1 MRASGLATAKV
12 SCKKTKEQG
21 TRIMSHIVYG
31 VWNGAVHDYRDP
43 SKPQPENP
51 VALRGLDEFNPGNQ
65 IKAFVGDR
73 GFFVLEKGVSL
84 IDTFWRY
91 MDKAAEQSCG
101 KCTPCRMGT
110 VLVRDA
116 LADLKGGNLSS
127 LSLDDIVALARQMTD
142 TSLCGLGM
150 TCGKA
155 LLEALE
161 NFRDEF
167 EAEIEDG
174 KQPEQ
179 SGMVYVTAPCIEACP
194 SKINV
199 PQYID
204 YIRDGKP
211 SHSLGVILQK
221 YPMAAT
227 CGRVCVRFCE
237 MACRRNLVDEAVGI
251 KTLKRYVADYQKD
264 TGALTFSKAMIA
276 DPLPPSF
283 KVAVVGAG
291 PAGVSA
297 AYHLLLHGY
306 HVDIFEAQE
315 QAGGMAAIGIPSYR
329 LPKDVLQS
337 EMDIITELGGRF
349 LFNQKLG
356 RDYSVDDLFAKGYRA
371 VFLGLGCQEGTKMG
385 VANEDTSLGG
395 YESGIGF
402 LLKVHD
408 HVAGVK
414 TIKMEGDVVVVGGG
428 NVAMDCVRSAI
439 RMGARTVHLVYRRTR
454 DDMPADKE
462 EITAAEA
469 EGIVMHYL
477 TNPTEIMSEDGKVVG
492 VKLVHMRQTEKD
504 AKGRRNVEPIPG
516 TERILPCTT
525 VIAAIGQQVQSGA
538 LTEKDGVKLNK
549 WKCVDVDK
557 ASLGTSREGVFAGG
571 DCETGAATLISAMA
585 AGLKAARAIDDWV
598 RLGRVRFFPR
608 SRMRQIL
615 RDNNVLA
622 QDVEEIPVKSE
633 YRVHHPELDPNI
645 RKQMFEEVER
655 PISREEAYHEA
666 KRCMRCYRVYSVIT
680 AQPVPE
686 SHH

>member
-1 MRASGLATAKV
+1 MAN
-12 SCKKTKEQG
+12 
-21 TRIMSHIVYG
+21 IVYG

-43 SKPQPENP
+43 NKPMPENA
-51 VALRGLDEFNPGNQ
+51 VALRDLDVFNEGNH
-65 IKAFVGDR
+65 IRAFVGDR
-73 GFFVLEKGVSL
+73 GFFVLDKGVSL

-116 LADLKGGNLSS
+116 LDELRQGKQSPLD
-127 LSLDDIVALARQMTD
+127 LDDITALARQMTD
-142 TSLCGLGM
+142 TSLCGLGL
-150 TCGKA
+150 TCGRA
-155 LLEALE
+155 LLDALE

-167 EAEIEDG
+167 EAEIEEG
-174 KQPEQ
+174 KQPNQE
-179 SGMVYVTAPCIEACP
+179 GMIYVTAPCIEACP

-251 KTLKRYVADYQKD
+251 KTLKRYVADYQTD
-264 TGALTFSKAMIA
+264 TGALTFSKNMISE
-276 DPLPPSF
+276 PKPPSMR
-283 KVAVVGAG
+283 VAVVGAG
-291 PAGVSA
+291 PAGVSC

-306 HVDIFEAQE
+306 HVDIYEAQE

-337 EMDIITELGGRF
+337 EMDIITQIGGRF

-356 RDYSVDDLFAKGYRA
+356 RDYSVNDLFAKGYRA

-408 HVAGVK
+408 HVAGIK
-414 TIKMEGDVVVVGGG
+414 ETKMEGDVVVVGGG

-477 TNPTEIMSEDGKVVG
+477 TNPTEIISENGKVVG

-504 AKGRRNVEPIPG
+504 ARGRRNVEPIPG
-516 TERILPCTT
+516 SERELRCTT
-525 VIAAIGQQVQSGA
+525 IIAAIGQQVQSGA
-538 LTEKDGVKLNK
+538 ITEADGVKLNK
-549 WKCVDVDK
+549 WKTIEVNK
-557 ASLGTSREGVFAGG
+557 ATLETSREGVFAGG
-571 DCETGAATLISAMA
+571 DAETGPATLIHAMA

-598 RLGRVRFFPR
+598 RLGEVRFFPR

-615 RDNNVLA
+615 HENKLLA
-622 QDVEEIPVKSE
+622 SDVAEIPVKSE

-645 RKQMFEEVER
+645 RKQMFEEVEK
-655 PISREEAYHEA
+655 PISREAAYHEA
-666 KRCMRCYRVYSVIT
+666 KRCLRCYRVYSVIT
-680 AQPVPE
+680 AEAVPE
-686 SHH
+686 SHN

>member
-1 MRASGLATAKV
+1 MA
-12 SCKKTKEQG
+12 
-21 TRIMSHIVYG
+21 HIVYG

-43 SKPQPENP
+43 NNAMPENA
-51 VALRGLDEFNPGNQ
+51 VALRGLDVFNDGNP
-65 IKAFVGDR
+65 IRAFVGDR
-73 GFFVLEKGVSL
+73 GFFVLDAGVSL

-91 MDKAAEQSCG
+91 IDKAAEQSCG

-110 VLVRDA
+110 VLVRDTLNDMRQGKPA
-116 LADLKGGNLSS
+116 A

-155 LLEALE
+155 LVDALE

-167 EAEIEDG
+167 ERELQEG

-179 SGMVYVTAPCIEACP
+179 EGMVYVTAPCIEACP

-211 SHSLGVILQK
+211 EHSLGVILQK

-251 KTLKRYVADYQKD
+251 KTLKRFVADYQNR
-264 TGALTFSKAMIA
+264 TGALTFSKSMIA
-276 DPLPPSF
+276 EPLPPSMRI
-283 KVAVVGAG
+283 AVVGAG
-291 PAGVSA
+291 PAGVSC

-306 HVDIFEAQE
+306 HVDILEAME

-329 LPKDVLQS
+329 LPKDVLKT
-337 EMDIITELGGRF
+337 ETDIITQLGGRI
-349 LFNQKLG
+349 LFKQKLG
-356 RDYSVDDLFAKGYRA
+356 RDFSVNDLFGRGYRA
-371 VFLGLGCQEGTKMG
+371 VFLALGCQEGTKMG
-385 VANEDTSLGG
+385 VANEDTSLSG

-408 HVAGVK
+408 HVAGVHPVK
-414 TIKMEGDVVVVGGG
+414 LDGDVVVVGGG

-454 DDMPADKE
+454 EDMPADKE
-462 EITAAEA
+462 EIQAAED
-469 EGIVMHYL
+469 EGIVMHFL
-477 TNPTEIMSEDGKVVG
+477 TNPTEILSENGKVMG

-504 AKGRRNVEPIPG
+504 ARGRHKVEAVPG
-516 TERILPCTT
+516 SERVLNCTT
-525 VIAAIGQQVQSGA
+525 VIAAIGQQIQSGA
-538 LTEKDGVKLNK
+538 ITEADGVALNK
-549 WKCVDVDK
+549 WKTVEVNK
-557 ASLGTSREGVFAGG
+557 TSLITSRPGVFAGG
-571 DCETGAATLISAMA
+571 DCETGPSTLIHAMA

-598 RLGRVRFFPR
+598 RLGEVRFFPR

-615 RDNNVLA
+615 RENKMLA
-622 QDVEEIPVKSE
+622 SDVTEIPVKSE

-645 RKQMFEEVER
+645 RKQMFEEVEHS
-655 PISREEAYHEA
+655 ISVEAAYREA
-666 KRCMRCYRVYSVIT
+666 KRCMRCYRVYSVVT
-680 AQPVPE
+680 GQPIPE
-686 SHH
+686 SHS